1 MAKWLRQWVVVPPF
15 AGSSPVTRPTYLKK
29 NKFKKYLKVNICD
42 SATKNLIRKRKNILN
57 FMSRYRGPKLRITR
71 RLGSLPGL
79 TQKQSK
85 KDGRPGQ
92 HGKSNGGPNK
102 KSTEFGVRL
111 EEKQKLKFNYGL
123 TESQL
128 FRYIKEARRR
138 QGVTGLILLQLLEMR
153 LDTICFNLGFAPT
166 IANARQLVNHGHIMV
181 NGKVINIASFH
192 CRIND
197 VIEVKPKS
205 TSQTLIKTNVEN
217 KRFSDIPTH
226 LKFDESKLSATVTN
240 FCDRNELLLELDELL
255 VIEYYSRR

>member
-1 MAKWLRQWVVVPPF
+1 MAGVAKWLRQRVVVPPF
-15 AGSSPVTRPTYLKK
+15 AGSSPVTRPTFYIYQGKLRKFCKK
-29 NKFKKYLKVNICD
+29 NLSIY
-42 SATKNLIRKRKNILN
+42 

-71 RLGSLPGL
+71 RLGALPGL

-85 KDGRPGQ
+85 KKDRPGQ
-92 HGKSNGGPNK
+92 HGKGSGGK
-102 KSTEFGVRL
+102 KKPTEYGIRL

-153 LDTICFNLGFAPT
+153 LDSICFSLGFAPT
-166 IANARQLVNHGHIMV
+166 IANARQLVNHGHITV
-181 NGKVINIASFH
+181 NGKTVSIASFQ

-197 VIEVKPKS
+197 VISVKAK
-205 TSQTLIKTNVEN
+205 TSSKNLIESNLKNI
-217 KRFSDIPTH
+217 RFADRPNH
-226 LKFDESKLSATVTN
+226 LKFDSTKLEGTVTN
-240 FCDRNELLLELDELL
+240 YCDRNDLLLELDELL